1 MAKYKKRA
9 DGRYQAYLDIGHD
22 DNGKRIRK
30 VIYAHTISEM
40 EEKLLK
46 AKVERQSGCLVNSPE
61 MYLEEYAL
69 IWLKTYKNDKRTN
82 TIAMYSNIIDKH
94 IIPALGHFKLKDIKR
109 SDIQMAISER
119 KEHYRICEQFRL
131 TLKQIFESAIDDKLL
146 ASNPCTKIVLPDKP
160 RSNKRALTDIEK
172 EAIKKAD
179 FSDRERAF
187 IYLIYFFGLR
197 REEALAV
204 ISSDFDFKK
213 RTLRI
218 NKAIVFDKN
227 IGKLEATK
235 NNSSDRMLPIPD
247 SVIPFFKEYISKLDS
262 LYLITKLDGGMMTQS
277 SYVKMWNQITKKMND
292 SVATEQEKKLKIKP
306 ITGLTA
312 HIFRHNYATMLY
324 YSGISIKKAAQLM
337 GHSNTKMIMDV
348 YAHLD
353 DEKENVVDRINNMMV
368 L

>member
-1 MAKYKKRA
+1 MAKYKKRS

-22 DNGKRIRK
+22 EDGKRIRK
-30 VIYAHTISEM
+30 VIYARTISEM

-46 AKVERQSGCLVNSPE
+46 AKVERQGGCLVSTSE
-61 MYLEEYAL
+61 MSLEEYASS
-69 IWLKTYKNDKRTN
+69 WLKTYKSDKRTN
-82 TIAMYSNIIDKH
+82 TVAMYKNIIYKH
-94 IIPALGHFKLKDIKR
+94 IIPALGHYKLKDIKR

-119 KEHYRICEQFRL
+119 KDHYRICEQFRL
-131 TLKQIFESAIDDKLL
+131 ALKQILESAVDDRLIS
-146 ASNPCTKIVLPDKP
+146 SNPCSKIVLPDKP
-160 RSNKRALTDIEK
+160 RNTKRVLSDIEK

-197 REEALAV
+197 REEALA
-204 ISSDFDFKK
+204 IIASDFDFKEK
-213 RTLRI
+213 TLRI

-227 IGKLEATK
+227 TGKLEATK
-235 NNSSDRMLPIPD
+235 NISSDRTLPIPD
-247 SVIPFFKEYISKLDS
+247 IVIPFFKEYIKKLNS
-262 LYLITKLDGGMMTQS
+262 LYLITKLDGEMITQS
-277 SYVKMWNQITKKMND
+277 AYVKLWNRIITKMND
-292 SVATEQEKKLKIKP
+292 SVTTDQEKKLKQYP

-353 DEKENVVDRINNMMV
+353 DEKENIVDRINQIV
-368 L
+368 AL